1 MNRLLHCLAVVLV
14 FLACAIHPS
23 LAQQISIAG
32 WKAINLPCASDV
44 FIPVVPSG
52 KATISAYV
60 ACSNFVT
67 INDIQG
73 AGYAW
78 SIASGSP
85 VAYIGLDASGHMVV
99 SNPSGSGNV
108 SVTGVPSAGLAA
120 WTGVGNA
127 LNPVGVPNT
136 LVLGS
141 TTISPALGGAATT
154 SISGL
159 TLPSPTFSGTIGGS
173 PAYSSL
179 TGSGTSCVQ
188 ASNTGVLS
196 ITGAPCGS
204 GGGGGISGLTTG
216 QLSIAGSP
224 TTLTSSVPFS
234 TSSAANTVAEMGSG
248 GILASGMIP
257 AINLA
262 AGGAGGITGNL
273 PVSNLNSGT
282 SASASTFW
290 RGDGTW
296 ATPSGGGNV
305 SGPGSSTNLYLPQW
319 SGSSG
324 TLLGVGLPVGLTG
337 NSTVVE
343 TTSGGLLTSSLVPA
357 INLGASGAGG
367 VTGNL
372 PIGNLNSGTSASS
385 STFWRGDGTWNTPS
399 GGGNVSTSGTITTG
413 AFGIWAS
420 GTGLAGTV
428 VPGTGVMTALAV
440 NVGSAGAFV
449 TIGGALGTPSSGNL
463 SNVTFPTVS
472 NAQFLGYGTGAG
484 SGAAV
489 ATTIAAGS
497 GITFV
502 CSSAT
507 CTIAATG
514 GGGGL
519 SGMTA
524 GQVPIAATASTV
536 TSSKPLTGTGGSV
549 ASSTGTLI
557 SGHCVSIGSNL
568 DLIDAGGACTT
579 GGGGGTVN
587 AGTAGQLTYYGTSTN
602 VVSGNANANISS
614 GALTLGIPTSVLGQ
628 LILAGNTSGAT
639 TITPPATAGGTLTLP
654 TTTGIILESAGA
666 NTLGGTYNLTGTF
679 QAGGNAM
686 TFPGSVATL
695 AGLGVVQSWTALQ
708 TYSSGITVSTSLTA
722 TGLVTLSDLATQA
735 TNTVLV
741 NATSGTASPTAQSV
755 GSCSAAADA
764 LIWTTNTGFG
774 CNTAINAATLG
785 GATFAAPGTIGSGTA
800 AAGTF
805 TSLTATGSFTATG
818 LVTLADHA
826 TQAANTMV
834 ANVSASTASPTA
846 ASLPSCSGANQAWN
860 YTSGTGIGC
869 VTLTGGN
876 VSTTGTITTGALAIW
891 ASGTTLSGAIAP
903 VNGEVIYGLGGS
915 WTGTSL
921 SSILATP
928 PMIGATPRNTPFFSS
943 LTDTGFSTTTQCV
956 QATSGLLGGTGSP
969 CGTSTAVVFVGGVAG
984 GTANAPTITPTVP
997 TGFTNT
1003 AGYIACGTFNTPNT
1017 STSTLAVDGQAAL
1030 PVHVQTQAGEVALAG
1045 GELAGSLCLQL
1056 DSTAAAFIVGGV
1068 GGSLFLNASAHTV
1081 SQSEWAHGTT
1091 FVYNA
1096 SGYTLTVPNL
1106 TTTPVATN
1114 SGIGIITVG
1123 NTVILQ
1129 AQGTDVIDT
1138 GQVGASTAGGTTIIP
1153 ADINTVVISS
1163 GSAGASAFTVPLGP
1177 VQYRDLTWAEGLN
1190 LSTNARFVGRFA
1202 TPRVVYGIKCN
1213 VQAAGGATSTVHLW
1227 STASGTA
1234 PGSGTPLD
1242 TTGCNANL
1250 ASNTEQDMGVAGNP
1264 IVAAYT
1270 VWATFSG
1277 AGTSGNGGLTIS
1289 YR

>member
-73 AGYAW
+73 AGYSW

-127 LNPVGVPNT
+127 LNPVGVSNT

-159 TLPSPTFSGTIGGS
+159 TLTGPTFSGTIGGS

-196 ITGAPCGS
+196 ITGAACGS

-216 QLSIAGSP
+216 QLSIAGGP

-234 TSSAANTVAEMGSG
+234 TSSASNTVAEMGSG

-262 AGGAGGITGNL
+262 AGGAGGITWNL

-282 SASASTFW
+282 SASSSTFW

-305 SGPGSSTNLYLPQW
+305 SGPGSSTNVYLPQW

-324 TLLGVGLPVGLTG
+324 TLLGAGLPVGLTG

-385 STFWRGDGTWNTPS
+385 STFWRGDGTWSTPS

-428 VPGTGVMTALAV
+428 VPGTGVTTALAV

-449 TIGGALGTPSSGNL
+449 TNGGALGTPSSGNL

-587 AGTAGQLTYYGTSTN
+587 AGTAGQLAYYGTSTN

-614 GALTLGIPTSVLGQ
+614 GALTLGMPTAVLGQ

-679 QAGGNAM
+679 QASGNAM

-774 CNTAINAATLG
+774 CNTTINAATLG
-785 GATFAAPGTIGSGTA
+785 GATFAAPGPIGSTTPSTAAHTTISASGQITSTVTTGTAPLVVASTTNIANLNASSLNGATFAAPGSIGSGAA
-800 AAGTF
+800 AAGT
-805 TSLTATGSFTATG
+805 
-818 LVTLADHA
+818 
-826 TQAANTMV
+826 
-834 ANVSASTASPTA
+834 
-846 ASLPSCSGANQAWN
+846 
-860 YTSGTGIGC
+860 
-869 VTLTGGN
+869 
-876 VSTTGTITTGALAIW
+876 
-891 ASGTTLSGAIAP
+891 
-903 VNGEVIYGLGGS
+903 
-915 WTGTSL
+915 
-921 SSILATP
+921 
-928 PMIGATPRNTPFFSS
+928 FSS
-943 LTDTGFSTTTQCV
+943 LTDTGFSSTNQCV
-956 QATSGLLGGTGSP
+956 QATNGFFAGTGSP
-969 CGTSTAVVFVGGVAG
+969 CGTSTALVFVGGVAG

-1003 AGYIACGTFNTPNT
+1003 AGYIACATFNTPNT
-1017 STSTLAVDGQAAL
+1017 STSTLAVNGQMAL

-1081 SQSEWAHGTT
+1081 SAPELAHGVT

-1096 SGYTLTVPNL
+1096 SGYTLTLPNL
-1106 TTTPVATN
+1106 TTTPLPTN

-1138 GQVGASTAGGTTIIP
+1138 GQVGASSAGGTTIIP
-1153 ADINTVVISS
+1153 ADINTVITS
-1163 GSAGASAFTVPLGP
+1163 GSAGATAFTVPLGP

>member
-60 ACSNFVT
+60 ACGNFVT

-73 AGYAW
+73 AGYSW

-108 SVTGVPSAGLAA
+108 SVTGVPSAGVAA

-204 GGGGGISGLTTG
+204 SGGGGISGLTTG

-234 TSSAANTVAEMGSG
+234 TSSAVNTVAEMGSG

-262 AGGAGGITGNL
+262 TGGAGGITGNL

-296 ATPSGGGNV
+296 STP
-305 SGPGSSTNLYLPQW
+305 
-319 SGSSG
+319 
-324 TLLGVGLPVGLTG
+324 
-337 NSTVVE
+337 
-343 TTSGGLLTSSLVPA
+343 A
-357 INLGASGAGG
+357 
-367 VTGNL
+367 
-372 PIGNLNSGTSASS
+372 
-385 STFWRGDGTWNTPS
+385 

-449 TIGGALGTPSSGNL
+449 TNGGVLGTPSSGNL

-587 AGTAGQLTYYGTSTN
+587 AGTAGQLAYYGTSTN

-614 GALTLGIPTSVLGQ
+614 GALTLGMPTAVLGQ

-639 TITPPATAGGTLTLP
+639 TITPPATA
-654 TTTGIILESAGA
+654 
-666 NTLGGTYNLTGTF
+666 
-679 QAGGNAM
+679 
-686 TFPGSVATL
+686 
-695 AGLGVVQSWTALQ
+695 
-708 TYSSGITVSTSLTA
+708 
-722 TGLVTLSDLATQA
+722 
-735 TNTVLV
+735 
-741 NATSGTASPTAQSV
+741 
-755 GSCSAAADA
+755 
-764 LIWTTNTGFG
+764 
-774 CNTAINAATLG
+774 
-785 GATFAAPGTIGSGTA
+785 
-800 AAGTF
+800 
-805 TSLTATGSFTATG
+805 
-818 LVTLADHA
+818 
-826 TQAANTMV
+826 
-834 ANVSASTASPTA
+834 
-846 ASLPSCSGANQAWN
+846 
-860 YTSGTGIGC
+860 
-869 VTLTGGN
+869 
-876 VSTTGTITTGALAIW
+876 
-891 ASGTTLSGAIAP
+891 
-903 VNGEVIYGLGGS
+903 
-915 WTGTSL
+915 
-921 SSILATP
+921 
-928 PMIGATPRNTPFFSS
+928 
-943 LTDTGFSTTTQCV
+943 
-956 QATSGLLGGTGSP
+956 
-969 CGTSTAVVFVGGVAG
+969 
-984 GTANAPTITPTVP
+984 
-997 TGFTNT
+997 
-1003 AGYIACGTFNTPNT
+1003 
-1017 STSTLAVDGQAAL
+1017 
-1030 PVHVQTQAGEVALAG
+1030 
-1045 GELAGSLCLQL
+1045 
-1056 DSTAAAFIVGGV
+1056 
-1068 GGSLFLNASAHTV
+1068 
-1081 SQSEWAHGTT
+1081 
-1091 FVYNA
+1091 
-1096 SGYTLTVPNL
+1096 
-1106 TTTPVATN
+1106 
-1114 SGIGIITVG
+1114 
-1123 NTVILQ
+1123 
-1129 AQGTDVIDT
+1129 
-1138 GQVGASTAGGTTIIP
+1138 
-1153 ADINTVVISS
+1153 
-1163 GSAGASAFTVPLGP
+1163 
-1177 VQYRDLTWAEGLN
+1177 
-1190 LSTNARFVGRFA
+1190 
-1202 TPRVVYGIKCN
+1202 
-1213 VQAAGGATSTVHLW
+1213 
-1227 STASGTA
+1227 
-1234 PGSGTPLD
+1234 
-1242 TTGCNANL
+1242 
-1250 ASNTEQDMGVAGNP
+1250 
-1264 IVAAYT
+1264 
-1270 VWATFSG
+1270 
-1277 AGTSGNGGLTIS
+1277 
-1289 YR
+1289 

>member
-73 AGYAW
+73 AGYSW

-127 LNPVGVPNT
+127 LNPVGVSNT

-159 TLPSPTFSGTIGGS
+159 TLTGPTFSGTIGGS

-196 ITGAPCGS
+196 ITGAACGS

-282 SASASTFW
+282 SASSSTFW

-654 TTTGIILESAGA
+654 TTTGIILESAGT

-774 CNTAINAATLG
+774 CNTTINAATLG
-785 GATFAAPGTIGSGTA
+785 GATFAAPGPIGSTTPSTAAHTTISASGQITSTVTTGTAPLVVASTTNIANLNASSLNGATFAAPGPIGSGAA

-805 TSLTATGSFTATG
+805 TSLT
-818 LVTLADHA
+818 
-826 TQAANTMV
+826 
-834 ANVSASTASPTA
+834 
-846 ASLPSCSGANQAWN
+846 
-860 YTSGTGIGC
+860 
-869 VTLTGGN
+869 
-876 VSTTGTITTGALAIW
+876 
-891 ASGTTLSGAIAP
+891 
-903 VNGEVIYGLGGS
+903 
-915 WTGTSL
+915 
-921 SSILATP
+921 
-928 PMIGATPRNTPFFSS
+928 
-943 LTDTGFSTTTQCV
+943 DTGFSGTTQCV
-956 QATSGLLGGTGSP
+956 QATNGFFAGTGSP
-969 CGTSTAVVFVGGVAG
+969 CGTSTAVLFVGGVAG

-1003 AGYIACGTFNTPNT
+1003 AGYIACATFNTPNT
-1017 STSTLAVDGQAAL
+1017 STSTLAVNGQMAL

-1081 SQSEWAHGTT
+1081 SAPELAHGVT

-1096 SGYTLTVPNL
+1096 SGYTLTLPNL
-1106 TTTPVATN
+1106 TTTPLPTN

-1138 GQVGASTAGGTTIIP
+1138 GQVGASSAGGTTIIP
-1153 ADINTVVISS
+1153 ADINTVITS
-1163 GSAGASAFTVPLGP
+1163 GSAGATAFTVPLGP

>member
-73 AGYAW
+73 AGYSW

-127 LNPVGVPNT
+127 LNPVGVSNT

-159 TLPSPTFSGTIGGS
+159 TLTGPTFSGTIGGS

-196 ITGAPCGS
+196 ITGAACGS

-257 AINLA
+257 AINLGTA
-262 AGGAGGITGNL
+262 GAGGVTGNL

-282 SASASTFW
+282 SASSSTFW

-385 STFWRGDGTWNTPS
+385 STFWRGDGTWSTPS

-428 VPGTGVMTALAV
+428 VPGTGVTTALAV

-449 TIGGALGTPSSGNL
+449 TNGGALGTPSSGNL

-568 DLIDAGGACTT
+568 DLIDAGGACKT

-587 AGTAGQLTYYGTSTN
+587 AGTAGQLAYYGTSTN

-614 GALTLGIPTSVLGQ
+614 GALTLGMPTAVLGQ

-679 QAGGNAM
+679 QASGNAM

-774 CNTAINAATLG
+774 CNTTINAATLG
-785 GATFAAPGTIGSGTA
+785 GATFAAPGPIGSTTPSTAAHTTISASGQITSTVTTGTAPLVVASTTNIANLNASSLNGATFAAPGTIGSGAA
-800 AAGTF
+800 AAGT
-805 TSLTATGSFTATG
+805 
-818 LVTLADHA
+818 
-826 TQAANTMV
+826 
-834 ANVSASTASPTA
+834 
-846 ASLPSCSGANQAWN
+846 
-860 YTSGTGIGC
+860 
-869 VTLTGGN
+869 
-876 VSTTGTITTGALAIW
+876 
-891 ASGTTLSGAIAP
+891 
-903 VNGEVIYGLGGS
+903 
-915 WTGTSL
+915 
-921 SSILATP
+921 
-928 PMIGATPRNTPFFSS
+928 FSS
-943 LTDTGFSTTTQCV
+943 LTDTGFSSTNQCV
-956 QATSGLLGGTGSP
+956 QATNGFFAGTGSP
-969 CGTSTAVVFVGGVAG
+969 CGTSTALVFVGGVAG

-1003 AGYIACGTFNTPNT
+1003 AGYIACATFNTPNT
-1017 STSTLAVDGQAAL
+1017 STSTLAVNGQMAL

-1081 SQSEWAHGTT
+1081 SAPELAHGVT

-1096 SGYTLTVPNL
+1096 SGYTLTLPNL
-1106 TTTPVATN
+1106 TTTPLPTN

-1138 GQVGASTAGGTTIIP
+1138 GQVGASSAGGTTIIP
-1153 ADINTVVISS
+1153 ADINTVITSS
-1163 GSAGASAFTVPLGP
+1163 GSAGATAFTVPLGP

-1234 PGSGTPLD
+1234 PASGTPLD

>member
-73 AGYAW
+73 AGYSW

-127 LNPVGVPNT
+127 LNPVGVSNT

-159 TLPSPTFSGTIGGS
+159 TLTGPTFSGTIGGS

-196 ITGAPCGS
+196 ITGAACGS

-216 QLSIAGSP
+216 QLSIAGGP

-234 TSSAANTVAEMGSG
+234 TSSASNTVAEMGSG

-262 AGGAGGITGNL
+262 AGGAGGITWNL

-282 SASASTFW
+282 SASSSTFW

-305 SGPGSSTNLYLPQW
+305 SGPGSSTNVYLPQW

-324 TLLGVGLPVGLTG
+324 TLLGAGLPVGLTG

-385 STFWRGDGTWNTPS
+385 STFWRGDGTWSTPS

-428 VPGTGVMTALAV
+428 VPGTGVTTALAV

-449 TIGGALGTPSSGNL
+449 TNGGALGTPSSGNL

-568 DLIDAGGACTT
+568 DLIDAGGACKT

-587 AGTAGQLTYYGTSTN
+587 AGTAGQLAYYGTSTN

-614 GALTLGIPTSVLGQ
+614 GALTLGMPTAVLGQ

-741 NATSGTASPTAQSV
+741 NATSGTASPVAQAV

-785 GATFAAPGTIGSGTA
+785 GATFAAPGPIGSTTPSTAAHTTISASGQITSTVTTGTAPLVVASTTNVANLNASSLNGATFAAPGTIGSGTA

-805 TSLTATGSFTATG
+805 TSLSATGSLTATG

-826 TQAANTMV
+826 TQAANTRV
-834 ANVSASTASPTA
+834 ANVSASIASPTA

-891 ASGTTLSGAIAP
+891 ASGTTLSGSIAP
-903 VNGEVIYGLGGS
+903 VNGDVIYGVSGS

-921 SSILATP
+921 SSILAAPPSIGGTTP
-928 PMIGATPRNTPFFSS
+928 NMASFSS
-943 LTDTGFSTTTQCV
+943 LTDTGISGTTQCV
-956 QATSGLLGGTGSP
+956 QAASSGLFAGTGAP
-969 CGTSTAVVFVGGVAG
+969 CGGPAVVFVGGVAG
-984 GTANAPTITPTVP
+984 GTANAPTITSTVP

-1017 STSTLAVDGQAAL
+1017 STATLAVDGQAAL

-1045 GELAGSLCLQL
+1045 GELAGSLC
-1056 DSTAAAFIVGGV
+1056 F
-1068 GGSLFLNASAHTV
+1068 
-1081 SQSEWAHGTT
+1081 
-1091 FVYNA
+1091 
-1096 SGYTLTVPNL
+1096 
-1106 TTTPVATN
+1106 
-1114 SGIGIITVG
+1114 
-1123 NTVILQ
+1123 
-1129 AQGTDVIDT
+1129 
-1138 GQVGASTAGGTTIIP
+1138 
-1153 ADINTVVISS
+1153 
-1163 GSAGASAFTVPLGP
+1163 
-1177 VQYRDLTWAEGLN
+1177 
-1190 LSTNARFVGRFA
+1190 
-1202 TPRVVYGIKCN
+1202 
-1213 VQAAGGATSTVHLW
+1213 
-1227 STASGTA
+1227 
-1234 PGSGTPLD
+1234 
-1242 TTGCNANL
+1242 
-1250 ASNTEQDMGVAGNP
+1250 
-1264 IVAAYT
+1264 
-1270 VWATFSG
+1270 
-1277 AGTSGNGGLTIS
+1277 
-1289 YR
+1289 